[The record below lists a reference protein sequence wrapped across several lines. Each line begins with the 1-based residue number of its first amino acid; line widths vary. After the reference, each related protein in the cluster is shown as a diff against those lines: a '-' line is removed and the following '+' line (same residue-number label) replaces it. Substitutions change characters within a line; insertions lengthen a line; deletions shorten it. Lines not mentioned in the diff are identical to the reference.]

1 MRRKN
6 ATAVPINSAKLLKN
20 RHSADG
26 IKPAS
31 NLTKNHALEGRYMA
45 ALDAKNVKFNFET
58 EREVDGR
65 WIAEIADLPG
75 VMAYGETKDEAM
87 AHAAALALRVVADR
101 IEEQKQTK
109 ESINFA
115 CA

>member
-20 RHSADG
+20 RRSVSG
-26 IKPAS
+26 LKPAS
-31 NLTKNHALEGRYMA
+31 NVAKNHVSEGRYMA
-45 ALDAKNVKFNFET
+45 ALDAKNVRFNFET

-75 VMAYGETKDEAM
+75 VMAYGKTKDEAM

-101 IEEQKQTK
+101 IEEQKQAK
-109 ESINFA
+109 ESIEFA

>member
-1 MRRKN
+1 MTDSR
-6 ATAVPINSAKLLKN
+6 L
-20 RHSADG
+20 
-26 IKPAS
+26 
-31 NLTKNHALEGRYMA
+31 LEGRYMA
-45 ALDAKNVKFNFET
+45 ALDAKNVKFSFET

-65 WIAEIADLPG
+65 WIAEIVDLPG

-101 IEEQKQTK
+101 IEEQKQAK